1 MKRNELVTLM
11 ASLAGF
17 YFALFY
23 GHSFVLAEEARPQ
36 SDANLQFQWAFGALK
51 KTNGSKFE
59 AIDRDTVLKTGD
71 QIKFFLNVD
80 KNCFVYLIYSSSQ
93 GELSVLFPYRFKLGS
108 TEEYSLAGQ
117 HYIPK
122 GDQWFE
128 LDEHIGEEKFYLLAS
143 AKRLMQLEALI
154 NDYEGADA
162 AKKPA
167 LAQAVLVEIRK
178 LRKEH
183 LKFKTYAERPVNII
197 GNLRGTEKAETAEPQ
212 DIAKFA
218 VEISADTFY
227 SRTFTIDHE

>member
-1 MKRNELVTLM
+1 MKRNALVSFI
-11 ASLAGF
+11 ASLAAL
-17 YFALFY
+17 YFVLFCS
-23 GHSFVLAEEARPQ
+23 GNPVLAEEAQPQ
-36 SDANLQFQWAFGALK
+36 PDANLQFQWAFGALK
-51 KTNGSKFE
+51 KANGSKFE

-93 GELSVLFPYRFKLGS
+93 GEISVLFPHRFKLRS
-108 TEEYSLAGQ
+108 SEYTVAGH
-117 HYIPK
+117 HYIP
-122 GDQWFE
+122 GGNQWFE
-128 LDEHIGEEKFYLLAS
+128 LDEHTGEEKFYLLAS
-143 AKRLMQLEALI
+143 ANRLTQLEAMI
-154 NDYEGADA
+154 NDYESADA
-162 AKKPA
+162 AKKPT
-167 LAQAVLVEIRK
+167 LAQAILAEIRK

-227 SRTFTIDHE
+227 SRTFTIDHK

>member
-1 MKRNELVTLM
+1 MKRNALVSLI
-11 ASLAGF
+11 ASLAVL
-17 YFALFY
+17 YLVLFCS
-23 GHSFVLAEEARPQ
+23 GNPVLAEEAQPQ
-36 SDANLQFQWAFGALK
+36 PDANLQFQWAFGALK
-51 KTNGSKFE
+51 KANGSKFE

-93 GELSVLFPYRFKLGS
+93 GEISVLFPYRFKLRS
-108 TEEYSLAGQ
+108 SEYTVAGH
-117 HYIPK
+117 HYIP
-122 GDQWFE
+122 GGNQWFE
-128 LDEHIGEEKFYLLAS
+128 LDEHTGEEKFYLLAS
-143 AKRLMQLEALI
+143 ANRLTQLEAMI
-154 NDYEGADA
+154 NDYESADA
-162 AKKPA
+162 AKKPT
-167 LAQAVLVEIRK
+167 LAQAILAEIRK

-227 SRTFTIDHE
+227 SRTFTIDHK